1 MANGLIDMP
10 GRNHPVMLNQ
20 FSRNEMLLGSES
32 TAILAAK
39 TVAVFGVGGVGSFA
53 VEGLA
58 RAGIGHLVIVDN
70 DTVCLTNINRQLI
83 ATHKTIGRPKVEV
96 MKERILEINPEAQVT
111 ALQCFYGPE
120 NADGF
125 EYASFDY
132 ILDCID
138 TVSSKLVLI
147 ERAQAF
153 GVPIVSSMGTGNKLD
168 PARFEFTDIT
178 ETSICPL
185 ARVMRRELKKRGI
198 LSLKVLYSRETPR
211 CCPVNEEDANK
222 EDDAS
227 SPGSDSGGSSR
238 KKVPGSVSFV
248 PPVAGLML
256 AGRVVKD
263 LLGIA

>member
-1 MANGLIDMP
+1 MANGLNGTP
-10 GRNHPVMLNQ
+10 GRNYRVMLNQ
-20 FSRNEMLLGSES
+20 FSRNELLLGTES
-32 TAILAAK
+32 TLLLAKK
-39 TVAVFGVGGVGSFA
+39 TVAVFGIGGVGSFA

-58 RAGIGHLVIVDN
+58 RSGIGHLVLVDN

-96 MKERILEINPEAQVT
+96 MKERILEINPAAEVT

-120 NADGF
+120 NADEF
-125 EYASFDY
+125 EYSSFDY
-132 ILDCID
+132 VLDCID

-147 ERAQAF
+147 EKAKAF

-168 PARFEFTDIT
+168 PARFEFADIT

-198 LSLKVLYSRETPR
+198 LSLKVLFSRELPL
-211 CCPVNEEDANK
+211 CPLDNEESATK
-222 EDDAS
+222 TQCAT
-227 SPGSDSGGSSR
+227 R
-238 KKVPGSVSFV
+238 RQVPGSVSFV

-256 AGRVVKD
+256 SGRVIKD